1 MDNIVEFPGAPG
13 PLEAVELLC
22 LTYLRRAKS
31 PVVSVRALFEY
42 CLRELDAMPMD
53 PPAFL
58 EFLRRHREITVVE
71 GLAGDAPLQKD
82 LFDAA
87 GFDLGPRAIS
97 NDRMPSRVDMVQM
110 MAGQLRDML
119 AALERVRAQ
128 AELAKDTARLAT
140 IDAATARAQK
150 LLESIKYLG

>member
-1 MDNIVEFPGAPG
+1 
-13 PLEAVELLC
+13 
-22 LTYLRRAKS
+22 
-31 PVVSVRALFEY
+31 
-42 CLRELDAMPMD
+42 
-53 PPAFL
+53 
-58 EFLRRHREITVVE
+58 
-71 GLAGDAPLQKD
+71 
-82 LFDAA
+82 
-87 GFDLGPRAIS
+87 
-97 NDRMPSRVDMVQM
+97 MVQM